1 MLPSRNAHRLT
12 LLLLSV
18 LMLVA
23 TCRPAAEDSARG
35 SGSPSPST
43 TASQPIAPTGPLA
56 GETWPGGEV
65 TPNALLHDD
74 GTRLWRI
81 TLDGDR
87 SLIWRHPKAHVVSIA
102 ASADGHELAISVDLP
117 TDDGRQPSFVL
128 YLLRNDGTV
137 ETVDV
142 VDDFRTIDSPI
153 FLTPPTERRS
163 GARLYWLRVGEE
175 VDELGRL
182 DTQVMVL
189 TDDGP
194 REVEVPL
201 RYAEAPFDVHGY
213 PGAYVFTLALFRQ
226 NDVPTRLEILRND
239 DFSRSTDASLT
250 LWGDNESRAN
260 TDIFVGVA
268 WPTPID
274 YVVPVGNELAP
285 ERYELRLFRAG
296 CEYLGYR
303 VIYAGQDLDWGRSD
317 VPWRILPGGGDQVLV
332 LGRKGVSAI
341 ARHHADSTPW
351 LALDLTTGRL
361 SRTQAVWER
370 GPWAWVSAEP
380 RRYPNPRRSSCA
392 GDDWTWD

>member
-1 MLPSRNAHRLT
+1 MLA
-12 LLLLSV
+12 
-18 LMLVA
+18 A
-23 TCRPAAEDSARG
+23 TCRSTEEAPARG
-35 SGSPSPST
+35 TGSPSPSA
-43 TASQPIAPTGPLA
+43 TASQPVSPTGPLA
-56 GETWPGGEV
+56 GETWPAG
-65 TPNALLHDD
+65 TIRPNALLHDD
-74 GTRLWRI
+74 GRRLWQI
-81 TLDGDR
+81 TLAGDR
-87 SLIWRHPKAHVVSIA
+87 RLIWNHPKARVARIAVSA
-102 ASADGHELAISVDLP
+102 GGRELALTVALP
-117 TDDGRQPSFVL
+117 SNRGRQPSFVL
-128 YLLRNDGTV
+128 YLLEADGAV

-142 VDDFRTIDSPI
+142 VRSFRIIDSPI

-213 PGAYVFTLALFRQ
+213 PGAHVFTLALFRQ

-250 LWGDNESRAN
+250 LWGDNEFRAN

-274 YVVPVGNELAP
+274 YVVPVANEVTP
-285 ERYELRLFRAG
+285 ERYELRLFRSG

-303 VIYAGQDLDWGRSD
+303 VVYAGQDIDWGYSD
-317 VPWRILPGGGDQVLV
+317 LPWQILPGGADQVLV
-332 LGRKGVSAI
+332 LGAKDVSAI
-341 ARHHADSTPW
+341 LDHDADSTPW
-351 LALDLTTGRL
+351 LAVDLATGRL
-361 SRTQAVWER
+361 SRTGAVWEQ

-380 RRYPNPRRSSCA
+380 RHYPSPRDSSCA
-392 GDDWTWD
+392 RGDWIWD